1 MAVDPGDA
9 LRTFL
14 FVPGDRPDRIAKA
27 YRSGADCVIV
37 DLEDAVAGAR
47 KVEAR
52 HSAVAAI
59 GREAQADGPGR
70 TWLAIRVNGA
80 ASGLMAQ
87 DIAGL
92 APVWTKLDFIVLPMA
107 DVPSVGEVTALMD
120 AVERHGSTSPEGPRI
135 IALIET
141 AESVLNAAGVAAAD
155 PRVAALALGPADL
168 AKQLGLTLTADGRE
182 LLLARSQLVLAAA
195 AAGLRPP
202 IDGPWFNLRD
212 ETGLRTSTEQ
222 ARRLGFGAKQV
233 LHPRQIGPVQQILA
247 PTAEQ
252 IAWAREVDT
261 AFAEAEQRG
270 VASIQLPDGTFVDY
284 PVAHRARALLR
295 QTLRPETRC

>member
-47 KVEAR
+47 KAEVR

-92 APVWTKLDFIVLPMA
+92 ALWTKRDFIVLPMA
-107 DVPSVGEVTALMD
+107 DVPSVREVTALMD

-135 IALIET
+135 IALFET

-182 LLLARSQLVLAAA
+182 SCCWHDRIWSLRRPRRVCGRRSTGPGSTCATRRACGPPPSRRFAWASAPSRSCISARSSQSSRSW
-195 AAGLRPP
+195 LRRRSRSP
-202 IDGPWFNLRD
+202 GP
-212 ETGLRTSTEQ
+212 
-222 ARRLGFGAKQV
+222 AR
-233 LHPRQIGPVQQILA
+233 
-247 PTAEQ
+247 
-252 IAWAREVDT
+252 
-261 AFAEAEQRG
+261 
-270 VASIQLPDGTFVDY
+270 
-284 PVAHRARALLR
+284 
-295 QTLRPETRC
+295 